1 MGVSSFDVA
10 GDTMA
15 SLSMKNSFHPLWWQ
29 ATCKTHLATKIKGYD
44 QENEDWTNIND
55 GFHKR
60 TWGFIQHQLRK
71 KYVFL
76 LKKRAKTIHRGQ
88 VFYQLVWPWHIP
100 LNWGHRWRNS
110 RLGHGLKDGVSSV
123 SESFFFFFGAC
134 FPIIDIEVSSTMQQW
149 FVLICCRDLVAF
161 RNVLI

>member
-1 MGVSSFDVA
+1 M
-10 GDTMA
+10 
-15 SLSMKNSFHPLWWQ
+15 LQ
-29 ATCKTHLATKIKGYD
+29 ATRWPHWAWWIRFIHCGDKRPARLTCEATKIKGYD

-110 RLGHGLKDGVSSV
+110 RLGHGLKDGWKRFWK
-123 SESFFFFFGAC
+123 FFFFFGAC
-134 FPIIDIEVSSTMQQW
+134 FPIIDIEVSNTMQQW
-149 FVLICCRDLVAF
+149 FVLICCRNLVAF